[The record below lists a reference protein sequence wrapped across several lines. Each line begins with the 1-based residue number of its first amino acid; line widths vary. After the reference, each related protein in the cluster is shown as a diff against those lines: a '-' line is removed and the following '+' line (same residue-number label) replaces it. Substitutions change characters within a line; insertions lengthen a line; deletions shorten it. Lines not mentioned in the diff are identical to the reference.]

1 MARILIFGGHGKVAL
16 LLEPMLV
23 AQGHTVTAV
32 IRDSAQE
39 AEVAATG
46 AQPVV
51 ADVEILDLAQLT
63 NLVAG
68 NDVVVWSAGA
78 GGGSPTRTYAVDR
91 DAAVRSMDAA
101 AAAGVLRYVMVS
113 WIGSRAD
120 HGVARDSSFFAYADA
135 KWAADAHLAQQ
146 RAGLDDPRAGD
157 AHPRSAHRAHRSRP
171 GGRRRG
177 AARGRGRGDRRDDRR
192 RPHHRPHHPV
202 RRRRRA
208 HRARDRRLSLS
219 PRSSAARAA
228 PTAG

>member
-16 LLEPMLV
+16 LLEPLL
-23 AQGHTVTAV
+23 AAHGHTVTAV
-32 IRDSAQE
+32 IRNAAHE

-51 ADVEILDLAQLT
+51 ADVEILDLDQLT

-78 GGGSPTRTYAVDR
+78 GGGDPSRTYAVDR

-120 HGVARDSSFFAYADA
+120 HGIDPGNSFFPYADA
-135 KWAADAHLAQQ
+135 KWAADAHLA
-146 RAGLDDPRAGD
+146 ASALDWTILGPGTLSLDP
-157 AHPRSAHRAHRSRP
+157 PT
-171 GGRRRG
+171 GRIEIDPD
-177 AARGRGRGDRRDDRR
+177 GRGEISRADVAAVIAATIADDTTIGRTIRFGGGDEVIG
-192 RPHHRPHHPV
+192 HAV
-202 RRRRRA
+202 
-208 HRARDRRLSLS
+208 
-219 PRSSAARAA
+219 
-228 PTAG
+228 AG

>member
-1 MARILIFGGHGKVAL
+1 MARVLIFGGHGKVAL

-51 ADVEILDLAQLT
+51 ADVEILDLDQLT

-120 HGVARDSSFFAYADA
+120 HGVARESSFFAYADA
-135 KWAADAHLAQQ
+135 KWAADAHLAQSALDWTILAPGTLTLDPPTG
-146 RAGLDDPRAGD
+146 RIALDPEGAGAVPRAD
-157 AHPRSAHRAHRSRP
+157 V
-171 GGRRRG
+171 
-177 AARGRGRGDRRDDRR
+177 AAAIAATIADDRTIGR
-192 RPHHRPHHPV
+192 TIRFGGGGEPIGH
-202 RRRRRA
+202 A
-208 HRARDRRLSLS
+208 I
-219 PRSSAARAA
+219 
-228 PTAG
+228 AG

>member
-16 LLEPMLV
+16 LLEPLLV

-32 IRDSAQE
+32 IRDPAHE

-51 ADVEILDLAQLT
+51 ADVEILDLDQLT
-63 NLVAG
+63 NLIAG

-135 KWAADAHLAQQ
+135 KWAADAHLAQSALDWTILAPGTLTLDPPTG
-146 RAGLDDPRAGD
+146 RIALDPAGDGAVPRAD
-157 AHPRSAHRAHRSRP
+157 V
-171 GGRRRG
+171 
-177 AARGRGRGDRRDDRR
+177 AAAIAATIADDRTIGR
-192 RPHHRPHHPV
+192 TIRFGGGDEPIGH
-202 RRRRRA
+202 A
-208 HRARDRRLSLS
+208 I
-219 PRSSAARAA
+219 
-228 PTAG
+228 AG